1 MAVPIHHRHRNAY
14 HFTSVENLES
24 IIETGL
30 FSTNQKIARRISHVN
45 VADKGIQ
52 GRRALMQV
60 PNTNGRCVHDYVPF
74 YFAKKTPM
82 QLAVLHKKNVDQQ
95 FIIYL
100 SVSILS
106 LETRIGSYFTDA
118 SANTA
123 NPPNFYSGNT
133 QTDQLDALNWTTIDN
148 NAWRYAD
155 DALRHKKM
163 AELLLPDHVSLSEI
177 NQIITWDRSISD
189 IVRNIF
195 QEKGIAAPNIVEGD
209 FQHYYHQP
217 GNWSSSLVT
226 GPVALKMLFDEAIEY
241 VTSFQ
246 RETRPKFQS
255 ISDALSAIRGNF
267 SAIQELDDID
277 GLDANYGPHNEDV
290 GSHSRRVAGL
300 VVTSPEFHQLGP
312 IHQEVLELAA
322 YLHDIGKGPKTRWN
336 NSYMHEADGEHPRKS
351 LPMLQRILTE
361 DLPAIQT
368 DLVRKIMM
376 LVTYDDLLGEIV
388 AVAKGRNKNQLF
400 DIVTS
405 SEDINMLVALSK
417 ADIGSLNP
425 VWLADV
431 SDGIDDLRDEVLQR
445 LQGNSL

>member
-1 MAVPIHHRHRNAY
+1 MAVPDHHRHRNVY

-24 IIETGL
+24 IIDTGL
-30 FSTNQKIARRISHVN
+30 LSTNQKISRRISHVN
-45 VADKGIQ
+45 VADEGIQ

-60 PNTNGRCVHDYVPF
+60 PGTNGCCVHDYVPF

-123 NPPNFYSGNT
+123 IPPTFYSGNN
-133 QTDQLDALNWTTIDN
+133 QANQLDVLNWTTIDN
-148 NAWRYAD
+148 DGWRYAD
-155 DALRHKKM
+155 DAQRHQKM
-163 AELLLPDHVSLSEI
+163 AELLLPDHVPLCAI

-189 IVRNIF
+189 VVRSIY
-195 QEKGIAAPNIVEGD
+195 QGKGVGAPNIVEGD
-209 FQHYYHQP
+209 FKHYYHQP
-217 GNWSSSLVT
+217 GNWTSSLVT
-226 GPVALKMLFDEAIEY
+226 GPVILKKLVDEAIEH
-241 VTSFQ
+241 VASFQ
-246 RETRPKFQS
+246 RGMRPKFQS
-255 ISDALSAIRGNF
+255 IGDALTAIRGNF

-277 GLDANYGPHNEDV
+277 GLDANYGPHHEDV

-300 VVTSPEFHQLGP
+300 VVNSPEFHQLDL
-312 IHQEVLELAA
+312 IDQEILELAA
-322 YLHDIGKGPKTRWN
+322 YLHDIGKGPKTRWVDN
-336 NSYMHEADGEHPRKS
+336 YMHEADGEHPKKS

-361 DLPAIQT
+361 DLPAMQI
-368 DLVRKIMM
+368 DIVRKIMM

-388 AVAKGRNKNQLF
+388 VRGRNKNQLF
-400 DIVTS
+400 NIVTS

-417 ADIGSLNP
+417 ADIGSLNA
-425 VWLADV
+425 VWLARV
-431 SDGIDDLRDEVLQR
+431 SDGIDVLREEVLQR
-445 LQGNSL
+445 LQENGL